1 MVNGKL
7 GTNKT
12 YFRNLDGFRAIAAT
26 FVIIGHCQTWIH
38 EHSPTPILVFDP
50 WGHKLAGFGVDFFFV
65 LSGFLISFILFTEL
79 EKTNA
84 ISIKRFYQRRILRL
98 WPLYFVFGITTIVFG
113 TFLSHLIGFE
123 GAPQSRETMLG
134 NLLYL
139 CTFTTNFQTMNHTA
153 NDYSAF
159 FLGHFWSLGVEEQF
173 YLIFAPLVLFCK
185 NRIQILLL
193 SFIAIGYFL
202 TAWHFNFY
210 DDYTMFTYNFTL
222 NRFFHFGLGALL
234 SYWFVKKKFRTI
246 YQLSIFENYALQLCF
261 LIPMWIFMFGRYYQ
275 FKPDLDRIVQGLI
288 SAGLILTGIS
298 RFSILPFELA
308 PLKYLGKISF
318 GIYIFHLVSM
328 RVVAHFLQSMSISVD
343 NFYFILLFPI
353 LTFILSVFFAS
364 LSYRFLESPFLKL
377 KSKL

>member
-1 MVNGKL
+1 
-7 GTNKT
+7 
-12 YFRNLDGFRAIAAT
+12 
-26 FVIIGHCQTWIH
+26 
-38 EHSPTPILVFDP
+38 
-50 WGHKLAGFGVDFFFV
+50 
-65 LSGFLISFILFTEL
+65 
-79 EKTNA
+79 
-84 ISIKRFYQRRILRL
+84 
-98 WPLYFVFGITTIVFG
+98 
-113 TFLSHLIGFE
+113 
-123 GAPQSRETMLG
+123 
-134 NLLYL
+134 
-139 CTFTTNFQTMNHTA
+139 MNHTA

-202 TAWHFNFY
+202 TARHFNFY

-234 SYWFVKKKFRTI
+234 SYWFVKKKFRPT
-246 YQLSIFENYALQLCF
+246 YQLSIYENYALQLCF

-328 RVVAHFLQSMSISVD
+328 RVVAHFLQSLNISVD
-343 NFYFILLFPI
+343 NFYFILSFPI

-364 LSYRFLESPFLKL
+364 LSYRFLETPFLKM